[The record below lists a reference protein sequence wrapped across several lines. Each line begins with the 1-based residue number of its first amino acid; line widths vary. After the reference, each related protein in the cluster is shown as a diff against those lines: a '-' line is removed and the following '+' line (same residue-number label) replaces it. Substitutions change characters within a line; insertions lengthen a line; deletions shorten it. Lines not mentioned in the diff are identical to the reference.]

1 MDLLDGYPVRIEVP
15 VAWGDMDA
23 LGHVN
28 NTVYFRWFES
38 ARIAYFEEVGFLELL
53 EESGVGP
60 ILASTHCRFRLPLD
74 YPATVRVGASISAL
88 GEDRFVMR
96 YAVASRAHERLAA
109 EGEGLVVCFDY
120 RRNAK
125 APIPEALARRIAEL
139 EGGRPPELPPR
150 PGR

>member
-1 MDLLDGYPVRIEVP
+1 MDLLDGYPVVIEVP

-38 ARIAYFEEVGFLELL
+38 ARIAYFERVRFMELL
-53 EESGVGP
+53 EETGVGP

-74 YPATVRVGASISAL
+74 YPATVRIGATISAL

-96 YAVASRAHERLAA
+96 YAAASLAHARLAA

-120 RRNAK
+120 RRERK
-125 APIPEALARRIAEL
+125 APIPQELARRIVEL
-139 EGGRPPELPPR
+139 EGSRPPDLPPR
-150 PGR
+150 TAR